1 MRIVLFCGGRG
12 SATLIRAM
20 LRHPDIELTLLVNA
34 YDDGQSTGALRSFIP
49 GMLGP
54 SDFRKSLSWLLSDAS
69 NAPYASLMEYRFPSS
84 TNTDA
89 IEKLARFTR
98 SDDPALLEDPLK
110 GWFAQLPAELAARL
124 RALLGRFFDHAVGA
138 AFDYRDCSLGNL
150 MFAGAYLEC
159 GSDFNAAVAEVAAL
173 VGSRAH
179 LLNVAEGHNRVLV
192 ALKADGTLL
201 ASEAE
206 IVAPQSP
213 VPITDLYLLKQPLT
227 AAEVTALSALDVA
240 GKRKFLATRNDTPR
254 LSREAAEA
262 LAQADV
268 ILYGPGTQHSSLLPS
283 YRIAA
288 QALASSPAHIKA
300 LVVNL
305 DADNDIQGLS
315 ASDIVDR
322 AMDHGA
328 HITDIL
334 LDRNGR
340 LAAPAGESHR
350 GARIVRG
357 TFADSGNPGLHDGET
372 VVRYL
377 MDA

>member
-1 MRIVLFCGGRG
+1 MKIVLFCGGRG

-20 LRHPDIELTLLVNA
+20 LRHPDIDLTLLVNA

-69 NAPYASLMEYRFPSS
+69 DASYASLMEYRFPAS
-84 TNTDA
+84 TGMDE

-98 SDDPALLEDPLK
+98 NNDPALLEAPLK
-110 GWFAQLPAELAARL
+110 GWFAQLPAEPATRL

-150 MFAGAYLEC
+150 VFAGAYLQC
-159 GSDFNAAVAEVAAL
+159 GNDFNAAVAEVAAL

-179 LLNVAEGHNRVLV
+179 LLNVAEGHNRILV

-206 IVAPQSP
+206 IVAPQSSA
-213 VPITDLYLLKQPLT
+213 PIADLYLLKQ
-227 AAEVTALSALDVA
+227 ALSATEIATLSGLDPA
-240 GKRKFLATRNDTPR
+240 DKRAFLAARNDTPS
-254 LSREAAEA
+254 LSREAAVA
-262 LAQADV
+262 LAQADI

-288 QALASSPAHIKA
+288 QALSASPARIKA
-300 LVVNL
+300 LVINL
-305 DADNDIQGLS
+305 DADHDIQGLS
-315 ASDIVDR
+315 ATDVVDR

-328 HITDIL
+328 RLTEIL
-334 LDRNGR
+334 QDQDAR
-340 LAAPAGESHR
+340 LAPLTDESHR
-350 GARIVRG
+350 GAKVVRG
-357 TFADSGNPGLHDGET
+357 TFAESGNPGLHDGEA
-372 VVRYL
+372 VLRYL

>member
-1 MRIVLFCGGRG
+1 MKIVLFCGGRG

-20 LRHPDIELTLLVNA
+20 LRRPDIDLTLLVNA

-69 NAPYASLMEYRFPSS
+69 DAPYASLMEYRFPAS
-84 TNTDA
+84 TGMDE

-98 SDDPALLEDPLK
+98 NNDPSLLEPLK
-110 GWFAQLPAELAARL
+110 GWFAQLPAELATRL
-124 RALLGRFFDHAVGA
+124 RTLLGRFFDHAVGA

-150 MFAGAYLEC
+150 VFAGAYLQC
-159 GSDFNAAVAEVAAL
+159 GKDFNAAVATVAAL

-179 LLNVAEGHNRVLV
+179 LLNVAEGHNRILV

-201 ASEAE
+201 ASEAQ

-213 VPITDLYLLKQPLT
+213 SPITDLYLLKEPLT
-227 AAEVTALSALDVA
+227 PRDREDLTALDAA
-240 GKRKFLATRNDTPR
+240 GRRQFLATRDDTPR

-262 LAQADV
+262 LAQADI

-288 QALASSPAHIKA
+288 SALAAAPARIKA
-300 LVVNL
+300 LVINL
-305 DADNDIQGLS
+305 DGDHDIQGLS
-315 ASDIVDR
+315 AGDVVDR

-328 HITDIL
+328 CITEIL
-334 LDRNGR
+334 LDQNAR
-340 LAAPAGESHR
+340 LAPLTDESHR
-350 GARIVRG
+350 GAKVVRD
-357 TFADSGNPGLHDGET
+357 TFADGSNRGLHDGEA

-377 MDA
+377 MGA